1 MPNLHT
7 LHLANNRISWI
18 SNSSFGRLTRLQFLY
33 LQGNLLT
40 RIPSHTFGGLKHVKR
55 LALSKNPIDQVHPFA
70 FIGLENLE
78 FLYLDNA
85 KITTLAQNGFASLTN
100 LKHLALNNNHI
111 IHINSG
117 SFKLLRLGYLQL
129 SHNNITSIDSDA
141 FVEMAATL
149 KILHLANNH
158 LSSLRAE
165 VLRPLASLAH
175 LLVSGNPW
183 ECNCQ
188 LLDLRGWLL
197 SSSLIVSIRCQS
209 PLELCGKALQNINVK
224 EIGRCNTTLAPL
236 ALDAR
241 ERASTTNIVMTS
253 VKLDTQNAAFKVKGS
268 PITFHEFGNEN
279 ERTEKLTS
287 GLPVQIPIEYT
298 SVNLSIFTGP
308 NNAPISIKPLYICEQ
323 RLAKGNRAFDILLA
337 FFILACTAIVF
348 LIYKVHQLQQK
359 LRLAEAEGDNDLEY
373 YSIYPYARYHVTDPV
388 RELPPEPGAHPHLD
402 QARFLKMNDSDN
414 GSQVI
419 FFEHSVL

>member
-1 MPNLHT
+1 IMHSKLEYKKMFGYYIIKCCLPKVVSLLGAFLLLLSQGHALDCTLVCQLCTRTQIQCFNLGLISVPRNFPKTIT
-7 LHLANNRISWI
+7 LIT
-18 SNSSFGRLTRLQFLY
+18 LT
-33 LQGNLLT
+33 
-40 RIPSHTFGGLKHVKR
+40 
-55 LALSKNPIDQVHPFA
+55 
-70 FIGLENLE
+70 
-78 FLYLDNA
+78 
-85 KITTLAQNGFASLTN
+85 
-100 LKHLALNNNHI
+100 LNNNHI

-279 ERTEKLTS
+279 ERTEKS
-287 GLPVQIPIEYT
+287 CWYA
-298 SVNLSIFTGP
+298 NSI
-308 NNAPISIKPLYICEQ
+308 L
-323 RLAKGNRAFDILLA
+323 
-337 FFILACTAIVF
+337 
-348 LIYKVHQLQQK
+348 
-359 LRLAEAEGDNDLEY
+359 
-373 YSIYPYARYHVTDPV
+373 VTNPC
-388 RELPPEPGAHPHLD
+388 
-402 QARFLKMNDSDN
+402 
-414 GSQVI
+414 
-419 FFEHSVL
+419 

>member
-1 MPNLHT
+1 HVGPCWYSSPIPLLGAFLLLLSQGHALDCTLVCQLCTRTQIQSFANMPNLHT

-100 LKHLALNNNHI
+100 LKHL
-111 IHINSG
+111 
-117 SFKLLRLGYLQL
+117 
-129 SHNNITSIDSDA
+129 
-141 FVEMAATL
+141 MAATL

-253 VKLDTQNAAFKVKGS
+253 LESGIALGS
-268 PITFHEFGNEN
+268 
-279 ERTEKLTS
+279 S
-287 GLPVQIPIEYT
+287 
-298 SVNLSIFTGP
+298 
-308 NNAPISIKPLYICEQ
+308 
-323 RLAKGNRAFDILLA
+323 
-337 FFILACTAIVF
+337 
-348 LIYKVHQLQQK
+348 QK
-359 LRLAEAEGDNDLEY
+359 LNCSE
-373 YSIYPYARYHVTDPV
+373 P
-388 RELPPEPGAHPHLD
+388 REW
-402 QARFLKMNDSDN
+402 
-414 GSQVI
+414 
-419 FFEHSVL
+419 

>member
-1 MPNLHT
+1 MFGYYIIKCCLPKVVSLLGAFLLLLSQGHALDCTLVCQLCTRTQIQCFNLGLISVPRNFPKTITLITLSRNNISRLIPTDFRGFNRLSALFLDNTGLVYVHPQAFFDLSNLYYLHLNHNQIQHFHPGTFKGLTKLHYLYLQHNQIISIPGGLFSDLTAIRYLHLEQNHLGILGSEAFANMPNLHT
-7 LHLANNRISWI
+7 LHL
-18 SNSSFGRLTRLQFLY
+18 
-33 LQGNLLT
+33 GNLLT

-55 LALSKNPIDQVHPFA
+55 LALSKNPIDQVHPF
-70 FIGLENLE
+70 
-78 FLYLDNA
+78 
-85 KITTLAQNGFASLTN
+85 
-100 LKHLALNNNHI
+100 
-111 IHINSG
+111 
-117 SFKLLRLGYLQL
+117 
-129 SHNNITSIDSDA
+129 
-141 FVEMAATL
+141 MAATL

-323 RLAKGNRAFDILLA
+323 LDVKCIKISSQERQSSQRLK
-337 FFILACTAIVF
+337 FI
-348 LIYKVHQLQQK
+348 
-359 LRLAEAEGDNDLEY
+359 
-373 YSIYPYARYHVTDPV
+373 
-388 RELPPEPGAHPHLD
+388 
-402 QARFLKMNDSDN
+402 M
-414 GSQVI
+414 
-419 FFEHSVL
+419 